1 MKKSLK
7 WLAASLVLFS
17 SCKKDEVNNPQ
28 PAIPA
33 AKGIYVLSE
42 GTFGG
47 NNSKLAFRESSSA
60 TVYPDFFLQQNP
72 AQTGGLGDT
81 GNDMIVYGGKV
92 YIVMNNSANVT
103 VLDASN
109 GHFLGRISFLNG
121 TINKNPR
128 YAVGARGRIFVTS
141 YNNTVSV
148 IDTTALAIINSIT
161 VGSNPEHIIVSGDRL
176 YVANSG
182 GLNYPDV
189 DSTVSVI
196 NLNTLTEERRVTVGL
211 NPQRLA
217 VNAEGDIWVTGYGD
231 AFAAVPIPAFV
242 KVIDASTHQLV
253 QGLPDTFKFD
263 HVRVFENRAYLFN
276 NYGGGNVKLVDANA
290 MNVIRDSFI
299 TDGTTISNVYA
310 VDIDEQNGD
319 VFICDSKDFISAGE
333 VFCFDREGRKK
344 YSFSVSPGISPNKIS
359 FLR

>member
-1 MKKSLK
+1 MKKNLK
-7 WLAASLVLFS
+7 WLAASIVLFS
-17 SCKKDEVNNPQ
+17 SCKKDDVNNPQ

-47 NNSKLAFRESSSA
+47 NNSKLAFRESSST
-60 TVYPDFFLQQNP
+60 TVYPDFFSQQNP

-81 GNDMIVYGGKV
+81 GNDMIIYGGKV

-103 VLDASN
+103 VLNAAN
-109 GHFLGRISFLNG
+109 GNFIARISFLNG
-121 TINKNPR
+121 TVNKNPR
-128 YAVGARGRIFVTS
+128 YAVGAAGKVFVTS
-141 YNNTVSV
+141 YDNTVSV
-148 IDTTALAIINSIT
+148 IDTTTLTITGSIT
-161 VGSNPEHIIVSGDRL
+161 VGSNPEHIIVSGNKL

-182 GLNYPDV
+182 GLNYPNV

-196 NLNTLTEERRVTVGL
+196 NLATLIEERKVAVGL

-217 VNAEGDIWVTGYGD
+217 TNTAGDIWVTGYGD

-242 KVIDASTHQLV
+242 KVIDGSTHQVV
-253 QGLPDTFKFD
+253 QGLPDTLRFD
-263 HVRVFENRAYLFN
+263 HVRIFENHAFLFN
-276 NYGGGNVKLVDANA
+276 NYGGGIVKLVDANT
-290 MNVIRDSFI
+290 MNVIRDNFI
-299 TDGTTISNVYA
+299 TDGTAVSNVYA

-333 VFCFDREGRKK
+333 VFCFDKEGRKK
-344 YSFSVSPGISPNKIS
+344 YSFSVSPGINPNKIS